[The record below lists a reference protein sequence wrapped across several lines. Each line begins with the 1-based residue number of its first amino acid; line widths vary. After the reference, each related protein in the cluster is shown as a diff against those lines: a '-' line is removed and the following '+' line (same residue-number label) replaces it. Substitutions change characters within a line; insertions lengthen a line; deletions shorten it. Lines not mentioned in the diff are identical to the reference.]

1 MAKVTWRNLKADDP
15 IFTQG
20 PKLFAP
26 VSRPSTRV
34 STKSTAGVNNPTRPE
49 TEEDGIRAEAI
60 GRSKVRQ
67 MSKGRQGQTK
77 P

>member
-1 MAKVTWRNLKADDP
+1 MAKVTWRDLKEDDP

-20 PKLFAP
+20 PRLFVP
-26 VSRPSTRV
+26 VSRPSTGV
-34 STKSTAGVNNPTRPE
+34 STKSTDGANNPE